1 MQTAQSLS
9 IPFPEFATFATL
21 PQEDIPKEP
30 LQSPILEENLQ
41 GNRIK
46 ILLTP
51 CEWHRLEG
59 CFDLRKN
66 SSVK

>member
-1 MQTAQSLS
+1 MLIRRQSYNIFLKQPNS
-9 IPFPEFATFATL
+9 QPF
-21 PQEDIPKEP
+21 
-30 LQSPILEENLQ
+30 NQ

-66 SSVK
+66 SSIK